1 MNKKTGFI
9 AGTFDILHPGYIS
22 ALQDAKSHC
31 DYLIVGLHED
41 PSIERTW
48 KFKPIFSLRERTETL
63 LALKYVDQVVN
74 YKTEKELYDIL
85 KNNIISVRFL
95 GDDYNNKQGTG
106 HDLSIDV
113 VYLSRSH
120 GWSYTK
126 IRNLIQNDRK

>member
-95 GDDYNNKQGTG
+95 GDDYINKQGTG